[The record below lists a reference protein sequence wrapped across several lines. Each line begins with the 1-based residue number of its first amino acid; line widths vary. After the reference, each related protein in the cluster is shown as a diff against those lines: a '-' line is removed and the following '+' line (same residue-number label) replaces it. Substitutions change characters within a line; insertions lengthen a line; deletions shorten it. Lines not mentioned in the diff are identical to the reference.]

1 MTDWKFTI
9 LGLLTIFAV
18 AGCSGGGAGVG
29 FSNREP
35 DLTTDRARVD
45 ARAVLQQAAVSDDPM
60 TRAHAMEAMG
70 EVLGRSGGSMLLQ
83 SLSDKFVVVRYAAAM
98 ALGEIRY
105 DPARHRLIEI
115 VRNPGSDQRVVCA
128 AIYALSRMG
137 NTDYAGQLGALL
149 HSDFALGRA
158 AAAEAMGKMGEPSA
172 IGPLKSAYA
181 QEEDP
186 AAQVSMVE
194 ALARLGDSRS
204 IRILESFANGYM
216 LDLRLV
222 AIPALAE
229 IRAARAGMILK
240 RLQEGDNP
248 PRVRVAAAGA
258 LGTLGHA
265 NDQSN
270 DLCRFGL
277 QHPQRVLGDAYGEG
291 KVIHERD
298 VHSLQRLSAMGLGEI
313 GSVRAVSVLQPYL
326 NHADGSV
333 RVAAAMAILKLVQP
347 GEEPIPQSGSPG
359 GRSAQRRVGP
369 RLERSEAMD

>member
-1 MTDWKFTI
+1 MDWKFM
-9 LGLLTIFAV
+9 LLAVLAALAV
-18 AGCSGGGAGVG
+18 AGCSGSGAGAG
-29 FSNREP
+29 FGEREP
-35 DLTTDRARVD
+35 GLATDRARVD

-70 EVLGRSGGSMLLQ
+70 EVLGRQGGSMLLQ
-83 SLSDKFVVVRYAAAM
+83 SLNDKFVVVRYAAAM

-105 DPARHRLIEI
+105 EPARQRLIEI
-115 VRNPGSDQRVVCA
+115 VRSPGSDQRVVCA
-128 AIYALSRMG
+128 ALYALSRLG

-172 IGPLKSAYA
+172 IGPLKSGYA

-204 IRILESFANGYM
+204 VRILESFANGYM

-229 IRAARAGMILK
+229 IRAPRAGMILK
-240 RLQEGDNP
+240 RLQEGENP

-258 LGTLGHA
+258 MGTLGQP
-265 NDQSN
+265 NQQGY
-270 DLCRFGL
+270 DLCRYGL
-277 QHPQRVLGDAYGEG
+277 QHPQRVLRDAYGEG

-298 VHSLQRLSAMGLGEI
+298 LYSLQKLSAMGLGAI
-313 GSVRAVSVLQPYL
+313 GSPQALKILHPSLD
-326 NHADGSV
+326 HADGSV
-333 RVAAAMAILKLVQP
+333 RVAAAMAILQIVQP
-347 GEEPIPQSGSPG
+347 GTDPVAQPGSRG
-359 GRSAQRRVGP
+359 QRPVRKP
-369 RLERSEAMD
+369 LAPPLERSEAMD